1 MEINGTNPL
10 ISVNTNVQRIDA
22 PQQSERAQKSGSGAS
37 ESDRL
42 ELSVRSQEVSHVQD
56 LIQSTPDVR
65 QDRINQVRGEIDSGT
80 YNIKAEQIAGK
91 IIGGNLLDEVF

>member
-10 ISVNTNVQRIDA
+10 ISMNTNVQRIDA
-22 PQQSERAQKSGSGAS
+22 PQQSERTQESGGGTS

-42 ELSVRSQEVSHVQD
+42 ELSVRSLEVSHVQD

-65 QDRINQVRGEIDSGT
+65 QDRINQVRSEIDSGT
-80 YNIKAEQIAGK
+80 YNIKAEKIAEK
-91 IIGGNLLDEVF
+91 IVGGSLLDEVF